1 MCKELKAPSPAREN
15 ALKLRRNEVTGEVEI
30 KCVFER
36 MDEYLKVC
44 RNNYETAGQKQL
56 SSRTKNRNNIL

>member
-1 MCKELKAPSPAREN
+1 LQDFCKELKAPSHAQEN
-15 ALKLRRNEVTGEVEI
+15 TLKLRRNEVTGEVEI

-44 RNNYETAGQKQL
+44 YKY
-56 SSRTKNRNNIL
+56 SRITLKKAHPK

>member
-1 MCKELKAPSPAREN
+1 LCKELKSPSREQEDT
-15 ALKLRRNEVTGEVEI
+15 LKLRRNEVTGEVEI

-44 RNNYETAGQKQL
+44 KIRDYRE
-56 SSRTKNRNNIL
+56 KNEGMSKAFSLNGG